1 MDAKNFC
8 KSALLLILVL
18 TGVFYVSSAFFVS
31 RTISQAF
38 YNPRSEIEDAL
49 SRIEFVIRQDGS
61 RVATSAGSSSEEP
74 LSHLSSRLNSEKG
87 ESVSVVM
94 HRRPKSFYVIRCIR
108 GAIQWC
114 VFFIL
119 LALPVGIAYR
129 FLVLPL
135 KEYPLVS
142 PEILSNLASEDDEK
156 KETAATI
163 IIKAMILSA
172 KRRLENLPAD
182 DESRDNLEEDISGL
196 ESALSYP
203 VGRATAVIS
212 VLERREKQA
221 TDNAK
226 KFAAMAGLTVAIS
239 SSAMGDGIGM
249 FFWKARL
256 VHDTIRTYGFR
267 PDSWSVIRIYTYV
280 LFASFLAASIEDL
293 CEMLD
298 ASELAGGFVLRVVQ
312 GVVGAAVVLKG
323 GQLTRAYLT
332 EGITKDSRDKAI
344 ASFRK
349 TAPEDLISVANTIK
363 ESLGKTGLNLFLKA
377 Q

>member
-1 MDAKNFC
+1 
-8 KSALLLILVL
+8 
-18 TGVFYVSSAFFVS
+18 
-31 RTISQAF
+31 
-38 YNPRSEIEDAL
+38 
-49 SRIEFVIRQDGS
+49 
-61 RVATSAGSSSEEP
+61 
-74 LSHLSSRLNSEKG
+74 
-87 ESVSVVM
+87 
-94 HRRPKSFYVIRCIR
+94 
-108 GAIQWC
+108 
-114 VFFIL
+114 
-119 LALPVGIAYR
+119 
-129 FLVLPL
+129 
-135 KEYPLVS
+135 
-142 PEILSNLASEDDEK
+142 
-156 KETAATI
+156 
-163 IIKAMILSA
+163 
-172 KRRLENLPAD
+172 
-182 DESRDNLEEDISGL
+182 
-196 ESALSYP
+196 
-203 VGRATAVIS
+203 
-212 VLERREKQA
+212 
-221 TDNAK
+221 
-226 KFAAMAGLTVAIS
+226 
-239 SSAMGDGIGM
+239 M

-298 ASELAGGFVLRVVQ
+298 ASELAGGLVLRVVQ